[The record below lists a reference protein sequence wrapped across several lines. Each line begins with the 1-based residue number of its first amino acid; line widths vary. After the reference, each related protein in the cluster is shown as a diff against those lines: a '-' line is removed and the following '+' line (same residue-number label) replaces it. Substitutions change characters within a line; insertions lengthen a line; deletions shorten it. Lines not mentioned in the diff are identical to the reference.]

1 MATLDSIAAGK
12 RVLITRVDGDVRLLT
27 RLSSVGLVPGA
38 SLRVERNDR
47 NDRNR
52 PVLVFERDTRLAI
65 NRQECGRIYV
75 EEVA

>member
-1 MATLDSIAAGK
+1 MTTLDSITAGT
-12 RVLITRVDGDVRLLT
+12 RVRIERVDGDVRLLT

-38 SLRVERNDR
+38 TVLVER

-52 PVLVFERDTRLAI
+52 PVLVFERDTRLAV
-65 NRQECGRIYV
+65 NRRECARIQV

>member
-1 MATLDSIAAGK
+1 MTTLDTVAAGAHV
-12 RVLITRVDGDVRLLT
+12 RIEQVDGDVRLLT

-38 SLRVERNDR
+38 TLLVER

-65 NRQECGRIYV
+65 NRQESARIHV

>member
-1 MATLDSIAAGK
+1 MTALDRMAAGTQVRIE
-12 RVLITRVDGDVRLLT
+12 RVEGDVRLLT

-38 SLRVERNDR
+38 VVQIER

-65 NRQECGRIYV
+65 NRQECARIQV

>member
-1 MATLDSIAAGK
+1 MTTLDRVTAGK
-12 RVLITRVDGDVRLLT
+12 CVRIERVDGDVRLLT
-27 RLSSVGLVPGA
+27 RLSSVGLVPG
-38 SLRVERNDR
+38 STLQVER

-65 NRQECGRIYV
+65 NRKECARIQV

>member
-1 MATLDSIAAGK
+1 MTTLDKVSAGMQVRIE
-12 RVLITRVDGDVRLLT
+12 RVDGSVRLITRLT
-27 RLSSVGLVPGA
+27 SVGLVPGA
-38 SLRVERNDR
+38 VVGVER

-65 NRQECGRIYV
+65 NRQECAHIYV

>member
-1 MATLDSIAAGK
+1 MTTLDHVPAGS
-12 RVLITRVDGDVRLLT
+12 RVRIERVDGDVRLLT
-27 RLSSVGLVPGA
+27 RLTSVGLVPGA
-38 SLRVERNDR
+38 IVMVER

-65 NRQECGRIYV
+65 NRQECARIQV

>member
-1 MATLDSIAAGK
+1 MTTLDNISVGTLV
-12 RVLITRVDGDVRLLT
+12 RVERIDGDVRLLT

-38 SLRVERNDR
+38 TMRVER

-52 PVLVFERDTRLAI
+52 PVLVFERDTHLAI
-65 NRQECGRIYV
+65 NRQECARIQV

>member
-1 MATLDSIAAGK
+1 MTTLDHVPAGS
-12 RVLITRVDGDVRLLT
+12 RVRIERVDGDVRLLT
-27 RLSSVGLVPGA
+27 RLTSVGLVPGA
-38 SLRVERNDR
+38 IVMVER

-65 NRQECGRIYV
+65 NRQECTRIQV

>member
-1 MATLDSIAAGK
+1 MTTLDNIPSGA
-12 RVLITRVDGDVRLLT
+12 RVRIERVDGDFRLLT
-27 RLSSVGLVPGA
+27 LMSSVGLVPGA
-38 SLRVERNDR
+38 TVLVER

-65 NRQECGRIYV
+65 NRKECARIQV

>member
-1 MATLDSIAAGK
+1 MTTLDTVAAGAHV
-12 RVLITRVDGDVRLLT
+12 RIEQVDGDVRLLT

-38 SLRVERNDR
+38 TLLVER

-65 NRQECGRIYV
+65 NRRECVFIKV

>member
-1 MATLDSIAAGK
+1 MTTLDNIAAGAQV
-12 RVLITRVDGDVRLLT
+12 RIARVDGDVRLLT

-38 SLRVERNDR
+38 TVQVER

-65 NRQECGRIYV
+65 NRQECAHIQV

>member
-1 MATLDSIAAGK
+1 MTTLDTVAAGANV
-12 RVLITRVDGDVRLLT
+12 RIEQVDGDVRLLT

-38 SLRVERNDR
+38 TLLVER

-65 NRQECGRIYV
+65 NRRECAFIKV

>member
-47 NDRNR
+47 NR

-65 NRQECGRIYV
+65 NRQ
-75 EEVA
+75 

>member
-1 MATLDSIAAGK
+1 MATLDTVAAGAQV
-12 RVLITRVDGDVRLLT
+12 RIVQVDGDVRLLT

-38 SLRVERNDR
+38 TLLVER

-65 NRQECGRIYV
+65 NRRECTFIKV

>member
-1 MATLDSIAAGK
+1 MTTLDRVTAGK
-12 RVLITRVDGDVRLLT
+12 RVRIERVDGDVRLLT
-27 RLSSVGLVPGA
+27 RLSSVGLVPG
-38 SLRVERNDR
+38 STLQVER

-65 NRQECGRIYV
+65 NRQECARIQV

>member
-1 MATLDSIAAGK
+1 MTTLDNIPSGA
-12 RVLITRVDGDVRLLT
+12 RVRIERVDGDVRLLT

-38 SLRVERNDR
+38 TVLVER

-65 NRQECGRIYV
+65 NRKECARIQV

>member
-1 MATLDSIAAGK
+1 MTTLDKIAAGA
-12 RVLITRVDGDVRLLT
+12 RVRIERVDGDVRLLT
-27 RLSSVGLVPGA
+27 RLSSVGLVPG
-38 SLRVERNDR
+38 STVLVER

-65 NRQECGRIYV
+65 NRSECAHIQV

>member
-1 MATLDSIAAGK
+1 MTTLDHVPAGS
-12 RVLITRVDGDVRLLT
+12 RVRIERVDGDVRLRT
-27 RLSSVGLVPGA
+27 RLTSVGLVPGA
-38 SLRVERNDR
+38 TVLVER

-65 NRQECGRIYV
+65 NRQECTRIQV

>member
-1 MATLDSIAAGK
+1 MTTLDHVPAGS
-12 RVLITRVDGDVRLLT
+12 RARIVRVDGDMRLLT
-27 RLSSVGLVPGA
+27 RLTSVGLVPGA
-38 SLRVERNDR
+38 TVFVER

-65 NRQECGRIYV
+65 NRQESARIHV

>member
-1 MATLDSIAAGK
+1 MTTLDRVTAGK
-12 RVLITRVDGDVRLLT
+12 RVRIERVDGDVRLLT
-27 RLSSVGLVPGA
+27 RLSSVGLVPG
-38 SLRVERNDR
+38 STLQVER

-65 NRQECGRIYV
+65 NRKECARIQV

>member
-47 NDRNR
+47 NR

-65 NRQECGRIYV
+65 NRQECRRIYV

>member
-1 MATLDSIAAGK
+1 MKTLDSVVPGK
-12 RVLITRVDGDVRLLT
+12 QVRIERVDGDVRLLT

-38 SLRVERNDR
+38 VVHVER

-65 NRQECGRIYV
+65 NRKECKFIQV

>member
-1 MATLDSIAAGK
+1 MATLDSIAAGAQVRIE
-12 RVLITRVDGDVRLLT
+12 RVEGDVRLLT

-38 SLRVERNDR
+38 MLRVER

-65 NRQECGRIYV
+65 NRQECTHIQV

>member
-47 NDRNR
+47 NR

>member
-1 MATLDSIAAGK
+1 MKTLDKTSPGA
-12 RVLITRVDGDVRLLT
+12 RVRITRVDGDVRLLT

-38 SLRVERNDR
+38 TVHVER

-65 NRQECGRIYV
+65 NREECKRIQV

>member
-1 MATLDSIAAGK
+1 MTTLDNVAPGA
-12 RVLITRVDGDVRLLT
+12 RVRIERVDGDVRLVT

-38 SLRVERNDR
+38 MVRVERS
-47 NDRNR
+47 DRNR

-65 NRQECGRIYV
+65 NRQECARIQV

>member
-1 MATLDSIAAGK
+1 MKTLDGVMPGK
-12 RVLITRVDGDVRLLT
+12 QVRIERVEGDVRLLT

-38 SLRVERNDR
+38 VVQVER

-65 NRQECGRIYV
+65 NRKECALIQV

>member
-1 MATLDSIAAGK
+1 MTTLDNIAAGAQV
-12 RVLITRVDGDVRLLT
+12 RIARVDGDVRLLT

-38 SLRVERNDR
+38 TVHVER

-65 NRQECGRIYV
+65 NRQECARIQV

>member
-1 MATLDSIAAGK
+1 MKTLDNVVPGK
-12 RVLITRVDGDVRLLT
+12 QVRIEHVDGDVRLLT

-38 SLRVERNDR
+38 VIQVER

-65 NRQECGRIYV
+65 NRQECARIQV